1 MSVINKPDLKIFAQD
16 AKTGEVETFPDI
28 LRGWGIT
35 LDRTAGKP
43 PLEWFNA
50 IGKRVDEWLMYLTQR
65 GVAEWDTTLSYPKTA
80 IVQFNS
86 VVYVSIKET
95 KGEQP
100 DKSQAAWSTLGVYLG
115 LGNYYTKSESDTKIA
130 DAKKAG
136 TDANNNANGR
146 VPSTRTVNGKS
157 LINDIML
164 TADDIGVYTK
174 TEIDTKVTD
183 AKKAGTDAQATANA
197 ANTAATN
204 ANNNANSRVPSTRKV
219 NNKALST
226 DISLNAG
233 DVGAYT
239 KAEVDSKLA
248 IGSGLGYGQTWQNLI
263 SSRSSGVT
271 YTNATSKPIV
281 VSVSKRGNG
290 LITIAVDGVVI
301 SEDENWSFATAI
313 IPPNTKYVVSV
324 SGTITRWAE
333 LR

>member
-50 IGKRVDEWLMYLTQR
+50 VGKRVDEWLMYLTQR

-86 VVYVSIKET
+86 VVYVSIRET

-146 VPSTRTVNGKS
+146 VPSTRKVNNKP
-157 LINDIML
+157 LTEDINLAAGDVG
-164 TADDIGVYTK
+164 AYTK
-174 TEIDTKVTD
+174 AETDTKVAD
-183 AKKAGTDAQATANA
+183 AKKAGTDAQNTANN

-204 ANNNANSRVPSTRKV
+204 ANNNTNSRVPSTRKV
-219 NNKALST
+219 NNKALSA

-239 KAEVDSKLA
+239 RAEVDSRISTASNGAVMNIRRGAAVNPPKQNEYGPKESPAGCVVTSVRHDPTTPYGLFFTYRPLQIYVNGSWKTLA
-248 IGSGLGYGQTWQNLI
+248 GD
-263 SSRSSGVT
+263 
-271 YTNATSKPIV
+271 A
-281 VSVSKRGNG
+281 
-290 LITIAVDGVVI
+290 
-301 SEDENWSFATAI
+301 
-313 IPPNTKYVVSV
+313 
-324 SGTITRWAE
+324 
-333 LR
+333 